1 MLEVDGSDGGGQLVR
16 SALTFA
22 ALTGTPVELRG
33 VRGDRPEPGLK
44 PQHLAAVEAVA
55 AVTDAS
61 VTGADE
67 GATTFRFDPGE
78 PSGGHYEVAI
88 DTAGSATLVVDA
100 VLPLA
105 ARLDEPLSL
114 AVAGGTDVA
123 WSPSVDALRR
133 VKLPLLRRQGVHAAV
148 EVERRGFYP
157 VGGGRL
163 RLWLAPSDVDP
174 LALESSGTPETAQ
187 VHAVE
192 SADLAD
198 ADVAD
203 RLATA
208 AADWLRK
215 GRLDVAA
222 THVETA
228 GADCTGAAVLVRLD
242 ARTPDGSLV
251 PAGFDALG
259 EPGVPAEDVAE
270 TAVDAALDFRDGPGV
285 VDRHVADQ
293 LVPFLALAG
302 GAVAVPEVTDHVRT
316 HCDLVAAFGY
326 PVEVDADGGRG
337 GAVLRATRATTPE

>member
-1 MLEVDGSDGGGQLVR
+1 MLEVDGSEGGGQLVR

-22 ALTGTPVELRG
+22 ALTGTPVELQG
-33 VRGDRPEPGLK
+33 VRGDRPEPGLQ

-61 VTGADE
+61 VSGADA
-67 GATTFRFDPGE
+67 GATTFRFDPGA

-100 VLPLA
+100 VLPFA
-105 ARLDEPLSL
+105 ARLDDPLSL
-114 AVAGGTDVA
+114 AVSGGTDVA
-123 WSPSVDALRR
+123 WSPPVDALRR
-133 VKLPLLRRQGVHAAV
+133 VKLPLLRRHGVQAAV

-174 LALESSGTPETAQ
+174 FALERAGTPERAQ

-198 ADVAD
+198 ADVAG
-203 RLATA
+203 RLATS
-208 AADWLRK
+208 AADGLRE
-215 GRLDVAA
+215 GGLDVAA
-222 THVETA
+222 THVESA
-228 GADCTGAAVLVRLD
+228 AADCTGAAVLVRID
-242 ARTPDGSLV
+242 ASTPDAGLV

-270 TAVDAALDFRDGPGV
+270 TAVEAALAFRDGPGV

-302 GAVAVPEVTDHVRT
+302 GEVAVPAVTDHVRT
-316 HCDLVAAFGY
+316 HCELVAAFDH
-326 PVEVDADGGRG
+326 PVEVDADAGRG
-337 GAVLRATRATTPE
+337 GAVLRAPGATTPE